1 MEEFESFLT
10 LAAVPLFDVI
20 VVFDDALLG
29 LKRSTLTA
37 LPLLIGVDELF
48 SGIVFNGL
56 FWGVSSD
63 KEKKFSFAD
72 DEYSLLL

>member
-1 MEEFESFLT
+1 MDEFESFLT

-20 VVFDDALLG
+20 VVFDEG

-37 LPLLIGVDELF
+37 LPLLIGVNVELF

-63 KEKKFSFAD
+63 NEKKFSFAD